1 MKKFNEMVLPDELQK
16 AIADLNFITP
26 TPIQKE
32 TIPWLLEND
41 TDLIAQ
47 AQTGTG
53 KTAAFGLPVL
63 SKTSTDRLIVQ
74 TIVLC
79 PTRELCMQI
88 TKDFE
93 SFAKYMPSVRIC
105 PVYGGAPIQRQ
116 KDQLRGGVQIVVGTP
131 GRVFDMLRQKI
142 LKLDNLERLILD
154 EADEMLN
161 MGFKEEIFSIMSHTP
176 ESKQT
181 LLFSATMPK
190 EVVEITKTFM
200 NKPHRIAVGNKDQ
213 GADNIKHIYY
223 KVHAKDKYKALK
235 RIADISPK
243 IYGIVFCKTRTE
255 TQEIADKLQQDGYN
269 ADALHGDLSQGQ
281 RDLVMNRFRNKY
293 VQLLVAT
300 DVAARGLD
308 VDDLTHIIN
317 YQPPTDPDIY
327 IHRSGRTARAG
338 KSGVSITIVHVKE
351 LSQMKTI
358 ERRLGREI
366 KLEHVPTGKEI
377 CEKQLF
383 NLIDTMENI
392 EVDDSQID
400 ELMENVYK
408 KLNWLTREELIKRF
422 VSVEFNRFL
431 SYYKDATD
439 LDVVSESNS
448 GSGLRPNVR
457 TRFDKKSVTFS
468 TFELNIGYRE
478 NLTKRELLKFVNRL
492 RVAQSIEIGHIDI
505 TADTCTVELDAEY
518 NQDLMMAF
526 NKSKY
531 LGTPVQAKIVNN
543 KQAKSFDRPRNDKP
557 RRNPQKKE
565 FRRKSDR

>member
-1 MKKFNEMVLPDELQK
+1 MKKFNEMVLSEALQK
-16 AIADLNFITP
+16 AIEDLNFVTP

-32 TIPWLLEND
+32 TIPWLLDND

-63 SKTSTDRLIVQ
+63 SKTDSSRQIVQ
-74 TIVLC
+74 TLILC

-93 SFAKYMPSVRIC
+93 SFAKYLPAVRIC

-131 GRVFDMLRQKI
+131 GRVFDMLRQKV
-142 LKLDNLERLILD
+142 LKLENLERLILD

-176 ESKQT
+176 AQKQI

-190 EVVEITKTFM
+190 EVAEITKTFM
-200 NKPHRIAVGNKDQ
+200 NKPNRIAVGRQDQ
-213 GADNIKHIYY
+213 GAENIKHIYY
-223 KVHAKDKYKALK
+223 KVHARDKYKALK

-269 ADALHGDLSQGQ
+269 ADALHGDLSQVQ
-281 RDLVMNRFRNKY
+281 RDTVMNRFRNKY

-338 KSGVSITIVHVKE
+338 KSGISITIVHVKE

-366 KLEHVPTGKEI
+366 TLAHVPTGKEI

-392 EVDDSQID
+392 QVDDSQID

-408 KLNWLTREELIKRF
+408 KLSWLTREELIKRF

-431 SYYKDATD
+431 SYYKDAAD
-439 LDVVSESNS
+439 LDVVTEANS
-448 GSGLRPNVR
+448 GGGLRPN
-457 TRFDKKSVTFS
+457 TTNRFRQDKQQAKQNVSFS
-468 TFELNIGYRE
+468 SFKLNIGYKE
-478 NLTKRELLKFVNRL
+478 NLTKRELMKFINRL
-492 RVAQSIEIGHIDI
+492 RVTPGIEIGHIDI
-505 TADTCTVELDAEY
+505 AADQTVVELDSEY
-518 NQDLMMAF
+518 NEALLTAL
-526 NKSKY
+526 NKAKY
-531 LGTPVQAKIVNN
+531 LGTSVQAKIV
-543 KQAKSFDRPRNDKP
+543 DK
-557 RRNPQKKE
+557 KKE
-565 FRRKSDR
+565 KFYENPKRHQRKYK